1 VRRFA
6 PFLAV
11 LSSGVFAPVAAQA
24 PPSADLWRVASSALA
39 LPAPLHTGATGMFWN
54 PAAVAV
60 PAGLAVAADAVVT
73 SEVLGLSGLLA
84 ATSFALPGRLRA
96 GVVAGRVEIRDLVRT
111 TTSPNSTGD
120 AIPVYEQFVGA
131 DLGMRVAWVQIG
143 LGVSFH
149 ESRFDIA
156 SASGL
161 TIDAGMRL
169 NPIDRVTV
177 AASTHLL
184 PVDLSANTATE
195 YLAAGE
201 YMFVRRQPADGLH
214 VRATARYGVAYQ
226 TRGAW
231 EHVMGLGAELDGR
244 VVLDLALASESGAVS
259 RLWRP
264 SLGLGLRFGGYTIH
278 FAHGLSANDVGGT
291 TRIGLDIRFAS

>member
-1 VRRFA
+1 
-6 PFLAV
+6 
-11 LSSGVFAPVAAQA
+11 
-24 PPSADLWRVASSALA
+24 
-39 LPAPLHTGATGMFWN
+39 MFWN
-54 PAAVAV
+54 PAVVAV
-60 PAGLAVAADAVVT
+60 SPGLAVAADAVLT

-84 ATSFALPGRLRA
+84 ATSFALPGRLHA

-120 AIPVYEQFVGA
+120 VIPVYEQFVGA
-131 DLGMRVAWVQIG
+131 DLGMRFAWVQVGIG
-143 LGVSFH
+143 ASFH
-149 ESRFDIA
+149 ESRFDVA
-156 SASGL
+156 STSGL

-169 NPIDRVTV
+169 SPIDRVTV

-184 PVDLSANTATE
+184 PLDLSANTATE

-201 YMFVRRQPADGLH
+201 YMFLRRQPADGLH
-214 VRATARYGVAYQ
+214 LRATARYGLAYHV
-226 TRGAW
+226 RGAW
-231 EHVMGLGAELDGR
+231 EHVVGLGGELDRR

-264 SLGLGLRFGGYTIH
+264 SLGLGLRFGGYTIR

-291 TRIGLDIRFAS
+291 TRIGLDIRFGS